1 MKVILII
8 LAGVMSTSCATTE
21 FSKTVDYVDINRFMK
36 KWYVIAGRLTFME
49 SGAYNAVEVY
59 TWNIQED
66 RIDIDFTLIKDSFEG
81 KKKSIPQKGWIE
93 NTQTNAHW
101 KVSPFW
107 PLKFNYLV
115 IDLADDYSWTA
126 IGVPGQEWIRI
137 MSADWKMNDEKLN
150 MIIKRVSEMGYSV
163 ENIKRVPQQW

>member
-1 MKVILII
+1 
-8 LAGVMSTSCATTE
+8 MSTSCATTE
-21 FSKTVDYVDINRFMK
+21 FSKTVDYVDINRFMI

-93 NTQTNAHW
+93 NTTC
-101 KVSPFW
+101 
-107 PLKFNYLV
+107 
-115 IDLADDYSWTA
+115 DLA
-126 IGVPGQEWIRI
+126 
-137 MSADWKMNDEKLN
+137 
-150 MIIKRVSEMGYSV
+150 
-163 ENIKRVPQQW
+163 

>member
-1 MKVILII
+1 MKVILMI
-8 LAGVMSTSCATTE
+8 LAAVMSTSCATTE
-21 FSKTVDYVDINRFMK
+21 FSKTVDYVDINRFMT

-49 SGAYNAVEVY
+49 SGAHNAVEVY
-59 TWNIQED
+59 TWNNEED

-115 IDLADDYSWTA
+115 IDLAEDYSWTV
-126 IGVPGQEWIRI
+126 IGVPGQEWIWI
-137 MSADWKMNDEKLN
+137 MSADWKMNDETLN